1 MTGYINVMLV
11 LQSCT
16 DPLHI
21 PLSSS
26 SDTYGTSSDCA
37 YHGGNMKVEGDLDMQ
52 QEEGEVN
59 VKTEKGIGG
68 EEEGCIG
75 VEDEEGIC
83 SEEGEEE
90 KNIDI
95 KEEEDVDIKEE
106 VSLEDTLYFFYE
118 INAEPD

>member
-1 MTGYINVMLV
+1 MTRYINVMLV

-52 QEEGEVN
+52 EEAGEVN
-59 VKTEKGIGG
+59 VKTEKGRGS
-68 EEEGCIG
+68 EEEECICI
-75 VEDEEGIC
+75 EDEEGIC
-83 SEEGEEE
+83 SEEEEEE
-90 KNIDI
+90 KDIDI
-95 KEEEDVDIKEE
+95 KEEEDVDVKEE
-106 VSLEDTLYFFYE
+106 VSLEDTL
-118 INAEPD
+118 

>member
-37 YHGGNMKVEGDLDMQ
+37 YHSGNMKVQEDLDMQ
-52 QEEGEVN
+52 KVEEVY
-59 VKTEKGIGG
+59 VKIEKGIGG
-68 EEEGCIG
+68 EEEECIG
-75 VEDEEGIC
+75 IEEEEGIC
-83 SEEGEEE
+83 SEEEEVE
-90 KNIDI
+90 KDIDI
-95 KEEEDVDIKEE
+95 KEDEDVDIKEE
-106 VSLEDTLYFFYE
+106 VSLEDTL
-118 INAEPD
+118 